1 MRDAEKLLA
10 RMRASK
16 ADWNFKDLETL
27 YLGFGFTYREG
38 SKHRMYYHPTHPELY
53 ATVARHTSLA
63 KGYVVDAVKLI
74 DRLKQLEANDET
86 K

>member
-1 MRDAEKLLA
+1 MDDAGKLLV

-27 YLGFGFTYREG
+27 YLGYGFTYREG
-38 SKHRMYYHPTHPELY
+38 SKHRIYHHPLYPELY

-63 KGYVVDAVKLI
+63 KGYVADAVKLI
-74 DRLKQLEANDET
+74 DRLQQLEIDNE
-86 K
+86 